1 MSWTDGDLKLFAAGL
16 SIGGQWNCTGAAALP
31 PPTADPPAGAY
42 YGQTLYVTLQS
53 GTPGALIRFTEDGS
67 IPEADGVVFADMP
80 IEVDKTMTITA
91 YAQLRNRVSRVAAFR
106 YVVDNPFMVTDTVA
120 LARAVPQKWADAA
133 VVTVMQGAAP
143 ELTDRLTITG
153 AIPAVSDD
161 AVVEIVT
168 GGS

>member
-1 MSWTDGDLKLFAAGL
+1 MSWTDGDMKLFAAGL
-16 SIGGQWNCTGAAALP
+16 SIGGKWNCSGAAALP

-42 YGQTLYVTLQS
+42 YGQTLYVTLQT

-67 IPEADGVVFADMP
+67 IPEADGAVFADVP

-91 YAQLRNRVSRVAAFR
+91 YAQQNNRTSRVAAFR
-106 YVVDNPFMVTDTVA
+106 YVVDNPFLVTDTVT
-120 LARAVPQKWADAA
+120 LARAVPQRWADAA

-143 ELTDRLTITG
+143 ELADRLGLAGAAPAIT
-153 AIPAVSDD
+153 DD